1 MKGRHYTADQQAPNL
16 AILLSNK
23 LGERMY
29 STIAPMMGLPLA
41 RQAQRLRAADCC
53 SIREYGS
60 TLYVGMMPGKK
71 SLAAESTVVLSM

>member
-53 SIREYGS
+53 SMTY
-60 TLYVGMMPGKK
+60 MPG
-71 SLAAESTVVLSM
+71 LNNCDRICINRPSTKNAIFE